1 MTTLSLAGIDVGPD
15 GALVFRFLEGGRA
28 LTWQFRAASFPEFL
42 ALLLGGRLGAG
53 NDVHFDAATVAIDEA
68 RGDKPGAVRVAI
80 GRKATIVAP
89 LPASASGTTPRP
101 SGGRNRSSA
110 SRSSPSGGEG

>member
-28 LTWQFRAASFPEFL
+28 LSWHFRASSFPEFL
-42 ALLLGGRLGAG
+42 ALLLGGRLGVG
-53 NDVHFDAATVAIDEA
+53 NDVHFDAAMVSIDEA
-68 RGDKPGAVRVAI
+68 RDRKPGSVRVAV

-89 LPASASGTTPRP
+89 LPAGAEPDKPQASGGRKPSSASGSCS
-101 SGGRNRSSA
+101 SGR
-110 SRSSPSGGEG
+110 ED

>member
-1 MTTLSLAGIDVGPD
+1 MSTLSLAGIDVGPD

-53 NDVHFDAATVAIDEA
+53 NDVHFDAAAVTIKEPRD
-68 RGDKPGAVRVAI
+68 RKPGSVGIAI
-80 GRKATIVAP
+80 GKKATIVAP
-89 LPASASGTTPRP
+89 LPAGPAPAKPKPSAARGT
-101 SGGRNRSSA
+101 A
-110 SRSSPSGGEG
+110 SRSSRTG